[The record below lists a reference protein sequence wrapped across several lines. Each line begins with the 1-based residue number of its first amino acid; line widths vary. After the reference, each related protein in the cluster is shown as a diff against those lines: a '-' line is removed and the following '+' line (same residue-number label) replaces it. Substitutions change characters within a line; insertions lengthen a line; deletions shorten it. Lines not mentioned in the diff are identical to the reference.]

1 MHNAITDPSQTSPV
15 VQFAATADIEHH
27 ANCLDG
33 WQLRYDQLTPGRF
46 EGSISQ
52 LRMEGLHLLRDQAN
66 QAMTKQG
73 QAWKGAISF
82 SLPLRMPDNS
92 FHCLGHAVA
101 GRNLLVA
108 RGDNLPELRAPENLD
123 LLCIAVDESLLLQ
136 QMQHDGEPNAL
147 PPLPRYYSMVDAES
161 HAELVALCRTLLD
174 DRSPMAHGLLSHGAI
189 RMSIRDTV
197 IAHLLALIGER
208 EVHTLEPN
216 ARKRIVDRARDY
228 ALANRDDPPSI
239 VDLCDKVGASRRKLQ
254 YCFQETLGINP
265 VAYLRALRL
274 NAAHRAL
281 LQGDG
286 STSVQEIAA
295 SYGFWHLSRFAS
307 DYRQLFG
314 ERPSDTRKRSLFNC
328 ADFG

>member
-1 MHNAITDPSQTSPV
+1 MHNATTVPSQTSPV
-15 VQFAATADIEHH
+15 VQFTGTFDIEHH
-27 ANCLDG
+27 ASSLDG
-33 WQLRYDQLTPGRF
+33 WRLRYDQLTPGRF

-73 QAWKGAISF
+73 QAWDGAVTF
-82 SLPLRMPDNS
+82 SLPLRTPDNS
-92 FHCLGHAVA
+92 FHCLGHSVA

-108 RGDNLPELRAPENLD
+108 RGDDLPELRAPENLD
-123 LLCIAVDESLLLQ
+123 LLCIAVDESFLLHQL
-136 QMQHDGEPNAL
+136 QHDGEPTAL

-174 DRSPMAHGLLSHGAI
+174 HQSIMTQGLLSHGAI
-189 RMSIRDTV
+189 RESIRDTV
-197 IAHLLALIGER
+197 VAHLLALIGER

-254 YCFQETLGINP
+254 YCFQEALGINP

-286 STSVQEIAA
+286 ATSVQEIAA
-295 SYGFWHLSRFAS
+295 SCGFWHLSRFAS

-314 ERPSDTRKRSLFNC
+314 ERPSDTRKRNRYNC

>member
-1 MHNAITDPSQTSPV
+1 MHNAIIVSSQASPV
-15 VQFAATADIEHH
+15 VQFTETIDIEHH
-27 ANCLDG
+27 ADCPDG
-33 WQLRYDQLTPGRF
+33 WNLRYDQLTPGRF

-52 LRMEGLHLLRDQAN
+52 LRLDGVHLLRDQAN

-73 QAWKGAISF
+73 QAWDGAITF

-92 FHCLGHAVA
+92 FHCLGHSVA

-108 RGDNLPELRAPENLD
+108 RGDDLPELRAPENLD
-123 LLCIAVDESLLLQ
+123 LLCIAVDESLLLHQ
-136 QMQHDGEPNAL
+136 LQHDGEPNAL

-161 HAELVALCRTLLD
+161 HAELVGLCRTLLD
-174 DRSPMAHGLLSHGAI
+174 DHSPMAQGLLSHDSI
-189 RMSIRDTV
+189 RTSIRDTV

-228 ALANRDDPPSI
+228 ALAHRDDPPSI

-314 ERPSDTRKRSLFNC
+314 ERPSDTRKRNRYNC
-328 ADFG
+328 AEFG